1 MVLLTPALRALKKA
15 YPASQLTFWLRPRV
29 ADVMETHPY
38 VDACLVDTKAEGR
51 LRSLKPFV
59 NQIRQNNFDLAVV
72 LHPTS
77 FRNALLPFLA
87 RVPIR
92 IGSNV
97 SGRGMLLTKT
107 YRERNDVHEVPGGR
121 GIETG
126 RSLLHRERSDVH
138 EVQRYLRVLQLLGDD
153 IVMLDNRPDDEL
165 DFWHTDAD
173 RGTVQRLLSQ
183 HTHERLIG
191 INLGTTW
198 ETKRW
203 HVDNFA
209 AVIQQIGQQISQR
222 GPNVKIVLTGSAAE
236 RDIAAALHCP
246 ETTVNL
252 AGKTTILQ
260 LGALIERFRVYLTCD
275 SGPMHIA
282 AAVGTPTVSLFGPTA
297 PARHRPYGNAEH
309 IVLEKPV
316 SCRPCYKRVCYRK
329 DAPHLCMTE
338 IRAAEVAAA
347 LTQFLV

>member
-15 YPASQLTFWLRPRV
+15 YPTSQLTFWLRPRV

-59 NQIRQNNFDLAVV
+59 NRIRQSNFDLAVV

-77 FRNALLPFLA
+77 FRNALIPFLA

-107 YRERNDVHEVPGGR
+107 YRD
-121 GIETG
+121 
-126 RSLLHRERSDVH
+126 SSDVH

-153 IVMLDNRPDDEL
+153 ITMPDDEL
-165 DFWHTDAD
+165 GFWHTDAD
-173 RGTVQRLLSQ
+173 RGAVQRLLPQ
-183 HTHERLIG
+183 HTDEQFIG

-209 AVIQQIGQQISQR
+209 AVIRQISR
-222 GPNVKIVLTGSAAE
+222 RNPNVKIVLTGSAAE

-282 AAVGTPTVSLFGPTA
+282 AAVGTPTVSLFGPTD
-297 PARHRPYGNAEH
+297 PARHGPYGNAEH

-347 LTQFLV
+347 LTQFLD

>member
-15 YPASQLTFWLRPRV
+15 YPTSQLTFWLRPRV
-29 ADVMETHPY
+29 ADVMGTHPY

-59 NQIRQNNFDLAVV
+59 NQIRQSNFDLAVV

-97 SGRGMLLTKT
+97 SGRGMLLTTT
-107 YRERNDVHEVPGGR
+107 YREN
-121 GIETG
+121 
-126 RSLLHRERSDVH
+126 SDVH

-153 IVMLDNRPDDEL
+153 ITMPDDEL
-165 DFWHTDAD
+165 GFWHTEAD
-173 RGTVQRLLSQ
+173 RGAVQRLLPQ

-209 AVIQQIGQQISQR
+209 AVIRQISRQV
-222 GPNVKIVLTGSAAE
+222 PNVKIVLTGSTAE
-236 RDIAAALHCP
+236 RDIASALHCP

-297 PARHRPYGNAEH
+297 PARHGPYGNAEH

-316 SCRPCYKRVCYRK
+316 SCRPCYKRVCHRK

>member
-15 YPASQLTFWLRPRV
+15 YPTAQLTFWLRPRV

-38 VDACLVDTKAEGR
+38 VDACLVDMKAEGR

-59 NQIRQNNFDLAVV
+59 NQIRQSHFDMAVV

-97 SGRGMLLTKT
+97 SGRGMLLTTT
-107 YRERNDVHEVPGGR
+107 YRE
-121 GIETG
+121 
-126 RSLLHRERSDVH
+126 SSDVH

-153 IVMLDNRPDDEL
+153 ITTPDDEL
-165 DFWHTDAD
+165 GFWHTDAD
-173 RGTVQRLLSQ
+173 RGAVQRLLPQ
-183 HTHERLIG
+183 HTHEQFIG

-209 AVIQQIGQQISQR
+209 AVIRQISRQD
-222 GPNVKIVLTGSAAE
+222 PNVKIVLTGSAAE
-236 RDIAAALHCP
+236 RDIASTLHCP
-246 ETTVNL
+246 ETTINL
-252 AGKTTILQ
+252 AGKTTILE
-260 LGALIERFRVYLTCD
+260 LGALIERLRVYLTCD

-297 PARHRPYGNAEH
+297 PARHGPYGNAEH

-329 DAPHLCMTE
+329 DAPHLCMME
-338 IRAAEVAAA
+338 VRAAEVAAA

>member
-15 YPASQLTFWLRPRV
+15 YPTSQLTFWLRPRV

-38 VDACLVDTKAEGR
+38 VDACLVDTKAKGR

-59 NQIRQNNFDLAVV
+59 NQIRQSHFDLAVV

-97 SGRGMLLTKT
+97 SGRGMLLTTT
-107 YRERNDVHEVPGGR
+107 YREN
-121 GIETG
+121 
-126 RSLLHRERSDVH
+126 SDVH

-153 IVMLDNRPDDEL
+153 ITTPDDKL
-165 DFWHTDAD
+165 GFWHTDAD
-173 RGTVQRLLSQ
+173 RGAVQRLLPQ

-209 AVIQQIGQQISQR
+209 AVIQQIARR
-222 GPNVKIVLTGSAAE
+222 GPNVKIVLTGSTAE

-252 AGKTTILQ
+252 AGKTTILE

-297 PARHRPYGNAEH
+297 PARHGPYGNAEH

-316 SCRPCYKRVCYRK
+316 SCRPCYKRVCHRK
-329 DAPHLCMTE
+329 DAPHLCMME

-347 LTQFLV
+347 LTQFLD

>member
-1 MVLLTPALRALKKA
+1 MVLLTPALRGLKQA
-15 YPASQLTFWLRPRV
+15 YPASYLTFWLRPCV
-29 ADVMETHPY
+29 ADLMERHPY
-38 VDACLVDTKAEGR
+38 VDACLVDTKAAGR
-51 LRSLKPFV
+51 LRSLKRFV
-59 NQIRQNNFDLAVV
+59 NQIRQGNFDLAVV

-77 FRNALLPFLA
+77 FRNALIPFLA

-97 SGRGMLLTKT
+97 SGSGMLLTGVC
-107 YRERNDVHEVPGGR
+107 RD
-121 GIETG
+121 
-126 RSLLHRERSDVH
+126 SSDVH

-153 IVMLDNRPDDEL
+153 ITTLDDEL
-165 DFWHTDAD
+165 GFWHTDAD
-173 RGTVQRLLSQ
+173 RRAVQRLLPH
-183 HTHERLIG
+183 HTERLIG

-203 HVDNFA
+203 HVENFA
-209 AVIQQIGQQISQR
+209 AVIRQIAQR
-222 GPNVKIVLTGSAAE
+222 YPNVKIVLTGSAAE
-236 RDIAAALHCP
+236 RDIASVLHRAGI
-246 ETTVNL
+246 TVNL
-252 AGKTTILQ
+252 VGKTTILQ
-260 LGALIERFRVYLTCD
+260 LGALIERFGVYLTCD

-297 PARHRPYGNAEH
+297 PARHRPYGNAGH

-316 SCRPCYKRVCYRK
+316 SCRPCYKRACSRN

-347 LTQFLV
+347 LTQFLG

>member
-1 MVLLTPALRALKKA
+1 M
-15 YPASQLTFWLRPRV
+15 
-29 ADVMETHPY
+29 
-38 VDACLVDTKAEGR
+38 
-51 LRSLKPFV
+51 
-59 NQIRQNNFDLAVV
+59 
-72 LHPTS
+72 
-77 FRNALLPFLA
+77 
-87 RVPIR
+87 
-92 IGSNV
+92 
-97 SGRGMLLTKT
+97 
-107 YRERNDVHEVPGGR
+107 
-121 GIETG
+121 
-126 RSLLHRERSDVH
+126 H

-297 PARHRPYGNAEH
+297 PARHGPYGNAEH